1 MKYGKKYHPVKKYA
15 VDLADMTPSNKDKYL
30 PGGRKWYLKI
40 EGLYRD
46 FIERDSVKKDY
57 RLSQEY
63 CMILTIRDS
72 KHSAPVYDEV
82 SQQLTEKNFIH
93 YNVQVRGTA
102 RVINS
107 RG

>member
-1 MKYGKKYHPVKKYA
+1 MKKYA

-30 PGGRKWYLKI
+30 PSDRKWYLKI

-46 FIERDSVKKDY
+46 FIERDAMKKDY

-63 CMILTIRDS
+63 CMILTIRDP
-72 KHSAPVYDEV
+72 KHRAPVYDEV

-93 YNVQVRGTA
+93 YDVRVRTRVQVF
-102 RVINS
+102 NS
-107 RG
+107 IG

>member
-1 MKYGKKYHPVKKYA
+1 MKKYA

-30 PGGRKWYLKI
+30 PSDRKWYLKI

-46 FIERDSVKKDY
+46 FIERDAMKKDY

-63 CMILTIRDS
+63 CMILTIRDPQDM
-72 KHSAPVYDEV
+72 AAVYDEV

-93 YNVQVRGTA
+93 YDVRVRNRVQVF
-102 RVINS
+102 NS
-107 RG
+107 IG